1 MKRIFLGLVL
11 AVAALLAVRWAVGAL
26 ASDETRIRWMVEEM
40 VDGFNEGSAKRATSG
55 FAESWRYRE
64 ETLRRDDL
72 RGGLLAEF
80 QQQRS
85 RQARRLT
92 LRASVPESSL
102 AIELAGDTAQLEFEV
117 HIEKLRGEAWEPKWT
132 MRVRAAL
139 ERGED
144 GWRIVAVTKDDLE
157 GSGLR
162 G

>member
-1 MKRIFLGLVL
+1 MKRILLGLVL
-11 AVAALLAVRWAVGAL
+11 AVAAVVAVRWVIGAL

-40 VDGFNEGSAKRATSG
+40 VDGFNEGSARRATSG

-92 LRASVPESSL
+92 LRASVPEPL
-102 AIELAGDTAQLEFEV
+102 AIEVAGDTARMELELHVEG
-117 HIEKLRGEAWEPKWT
+117 LRGEAWAPRWT
-132 MRVRAAL
+132 MRVRAEL

-144 GWRIVAVTKDDLE
+144 GWRIVAVAKDDLE

>member
-1 MKRIFLGLVL
+1 MKRILLGLVL
-11 AVAALLAVRWAVGAL
+11 ALVAIVVVRQAVRAL

-40 VDGFNEGSAKRATSG
+40 VDGFNEGSGKRASSG
-55 FAESWRYRE
+55 FAETWRYRE

-80 QQQRS
+80 QRQRS
-85 RQARRLT
+85 QQARRLT

-102 AIELAGDTAQLEFEV
+102 AIEVTGDTAHMELEL
-117 HIEKLRGEAWEPKWT
+117 HIEKLRGEVWEPHWT
-132 MRVRAAL
+132 LRAKASL
-139 ERGED
+139 ERGDE
-144 GWRIVAVTKDDLE
+144 GWRIVEVSKEDLE